1 MVDKKPQKLNEK
13 EVNVFFKMFGMV
25 QNYSE
30 YSTIQGI
37 VYIFQSGQS
46 ALGRIFWIM
55 VVLVM
60 LWLCGYMSWQ
70 VSTFKY
76 LQWLYWSDYWLFSK
90 GAMKSLAF
98 FSYLSNWMIV
108 SLFVWTLCCIFMLWT
123 QYRFLWDHKNSDR
136 SERYCIRHPDFIYM
150 NNSVP
155 LSKVVSTQ
163 SV

>member
-76 LQWLYWSDYWLFSK
+76 LQWLY
-90 GAMKSLAF
+90 
-98 FSYLSNWMIV
+98 
-108 SLFVWTLCCIFMLWT
+108 
-123 QYRFLWDHKNSDR
+123 
-136 SERYCIRHPDFIYM
+136 
-150 NNSVP
+150 
-155 LSKVVSTQ
+155 
-163 SV
+163 